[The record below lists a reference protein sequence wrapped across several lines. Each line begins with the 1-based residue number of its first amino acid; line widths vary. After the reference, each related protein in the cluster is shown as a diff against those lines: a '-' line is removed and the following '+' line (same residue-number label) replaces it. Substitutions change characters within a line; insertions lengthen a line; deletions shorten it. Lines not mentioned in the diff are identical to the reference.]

1 MKQNKASSY
10 FVDDHIT
17 LKVGDIVAESELIV
31 PAERDGWNGLI
42 IDVEKNA
49 WVFSTIY
56 HPEAQDKI
64 TVLWLD
70 TGIREDLPASVVV
83 LIYRSEKDAEKEVDT
98 E

>member
-1 MKQNKASSY
+1 
-10 FVDDHIT
+10 VDDQVT
-17 LKVGDIVAESELIV
+17 LKVGDIVTESELIV
-31 PAERDGWNGLI
+31 PAERNGWNGLI

-70 TGIREDLPASVVV
+70 TGIREDLPASVVI
-83 LIYRSEKDAEKEVDT
+83 LIYRAEKDFTEVVDN

>member
-1 MKQNKASSY
+1 MKQNKAPSY
-10 FVDDHIT
+10 YVNDHIT
-17 LKVGDIVAESELIV
+17 FKVGDIVAESELIV
-31 PAERDGWNGLI
+31 PAERNGWNGLI

-83 LIYRSEKDAEKEVDT
+83 LIYRADKHDDQKVDN